1 MLRSVVVLGLVASSS
16 ALWGKKK
23 DKEVEQ
29 QERNGVDVAM
39 DGWAE
44 LAKNPHK
51 MQELM
56 ASFKDPEVV
65 ARAQEMM
72 NDPVY
77 MAAANKKMAELQAKA
92 QARGMLDANG
102 MPVPG
107 AATEAAKANPAVS
120 LAAMSQAAAS
130 ANAQASM
137 AGYEMDNLARHR
149 AGELNSAELGMAN
162 LKEAMKDPNA
172 LAQMAQVLKDPSA
185 IAQLKQMM
193 ADPAFQQQAKRMV
206 EQMQGDGSIADVQR
220 MAQQMMAGA
229 GGAARGGAAEAEL
242 ARLRAENAALKKMI

>member
-92 QARGMLDANG
+92 QARGMRTRSKL
-102 MPVPG
+102 G
-107 AATEAAKANPAVS
+107 AT
-120 LAAMSQAAAS
+120 
-130 ANAQASM
+130 
-137 AGYEMDNLARHR
+137 
-149 AGELNSAELGMAN
+149 
-162 LKEAMKDPNA
+162 
-172 LAQMAQVLKDPSA
+172 
-185 IAQLKQMM
+185 
-193 ADPAFQQQAKRMV
+193 
-206 EQMQGDGSIADVQR
+206 
-220 MAQQMMAGA
+220 
-229 GGAARGGAAEAEL
+229 
-242 ARLRAENAALKKMI
+242 